1 MAFDPYRE
9 DYQRLV
15 LRYASSLD
23 QTNALKAARAFASFG
38 RRFSETRDSLPQSDS
53 DRAFNL
59 VAQATNLIDYTLPFA
74 PEEKLEDIAGEAARL
89 LNEALELDPDCY
101 DARRMLTIGAHAS
114 FDECYHALLQD
125 LEEVRRGCEDRRDA
139 AAETPLDLAT
149 QTPAATSIPADDMH
163 GSTDLAASM
172 ELWPLERWL
181 ATLASKALICGRY
194 RACVAHS
201 LQLLDL
207 DPEDLPDVRLTCA
220 LAYAKLEDD
229 RGLEAL
235 ARRCSDLSDGETEDA
250 WLALSRMA
258 IAFKRGDLDGARTH
272 VRGLIKAYPFAGMTL
287 SRQDELPDGVFS
299 RLDVDPFSE
308 DELILAVSEATVVL
322 QEGRD
327 PSERGTL
334 GSWMAELPEVV
345 DAARRDEQSDR
356 ESGPRPS
363 GDTSPTGSAMGGG
376 ERE

>member
-1 MAFDPYRE
+1 
-9 DYQRLV
+9 
-15 LRYASSLD
+15 
-23 QTNALKAARAFASFG
+23 AARAFASFG

-74 PEEKLEDIAGEAARL
+74 PDEKLEGIAGEAEHL

-114 FDECYHALLQD
+114 FDECYHALLQG
-125 LEEVRRGCEDRRDA
+125 LEEVRQGCEGRRDA
-139 AAETPLDLAT
+139 ATERALDPAT
-149 QTPAATSIPADDMH
+149 QTTAATPLTSGDARDAA
-163 GSTDLAASM
+163 DLAASM

-194 RACVAHS
+194 RACVTHS

-229 RGLEAL
+229 QGLEAL
-235 ARRCSDLSDGETEDA
+235 ARRCSDLSDGKAEDA

-258 IAFKRGDLDGARTH
+258 IAFKRGDLDGAKAH
-272 VRGLIKAYPFAGMTL
+272 VRGLIKTYPFAGMTL

-299 RLDVDPFSE
+299 RLDVDPFGE

-334 GSWMAELPEVV
+334 GSWMAKLPEVV
-345 DAARRDEQSDR
+345 DAARNDEQSDR
-356 ESGPRPS
+356 DAGPRPD
-363 GDTSPTGSAMGGG
+363 GGTSPIGPTAGGG
-376 ERE
+376 EGK